1 MCKTTPES
9 NLLSGLRQLPGYC
22 GQIAHIEQ
30 IAATIAKRGELRD
43 RLPALLQTYLDS
55 RRIGL
60 WSHQAATIENVRS
73 GNNVILGTA
82 TASGKSLAFNLSVL
96 ERLILDPQAT
106 ALYLYPMKALA
117 NDQQIALEELDKE
130 LELRLNIATYDGD
143 TPSGKRS
150 QIRARSRVIL
160 TNPHALHE
168 YLPNHHLWERFFSH
182 LAVVVIDEA
191 HWYRGVLG
199 ANVAMVLRRLRRITD
214 HYGAS
219 PQFILAS
226 GTIANPTEHAEALVG
241 LPHEV
246 VRNDG
251 APHGPK
257 EFVLW
262 NPVVNQNRSPH
273 QQASDLLAYFASN
286 HHQAICFTVS
296 RAMAELVARWAQEE
310 MVGHGQIL
318 SYRAGYTPQERRY
331 LEAELRQ
338 GHIQGIATT
347 NALEL
352 GINIGHL
359 DSVVM
364 AGYPG
369 TICSLWQQAGRSGR
383 ELEPSVAV
391 LVAFEDPLDQYLVS
405 HPDELFGSP
414 HEQAVV
420 DLTNP
425 HILSGHLLCAAGELP
440 LATNETH
447 YFGSLY
453 PHITKALEAEGL
465 LARSGVGS
473 IFHGTF
479 RPESVVSLSAVDKDA
494 IQIRFEG
501 RVLEIVSGR
510 QKFMSAHEGAILLHR
525 GESYRIVKLDLEQ
538 HAADAVREP
547 TNTYTEVLSRRH
559 IEILEETDRR
569 QLGEAVL
576 CFGNVQITEEF
587 YGYNLLD
594 RGEVIGAFPLE
605 LPKLEMDTESMW
617 IQLPPWMGERIR
629 SQGRDY
635 AGGLHA
641 AEHGLIHMMPL
652 RTMCDRGDVGGMS
665 TPWHDNTLG
674 SVMFIY
680 DGYPGGI
687 GISRKAYEEFEALSE
702 ITYGLVNDC
711 LCETGCPSCVY
722 DRNCGNSNY
731 PMDRVAASSILA
743 WVND

>member
-1 MCKTTPES
+1 MR
-9 NLLSGLRQLPGYC
+9 N
-22 GQIAHIEQ
+22 
-30 IAATIAKRGELRD
+30 
-43 RLPALLQTYLDS
+43 
-55 RRIGL
+55 
-60 WSHQAATIENVRS
+60 
-73 GNNVILGTA
+73 GNNVILATA
-82 TASGKSLAFNLSVL
+82 TASGKSMAFNLSVL
-96 ERLILDPQAT
+96 EQLILDPQAT

-117 NDQQIALEELDKE
+117 NDQQIALQELDKE
-130 LELRLNIATYDGD
+130 LGLRLNVATYDGD

-160 TNPHALHE
+160 TNPYALHE
-168 YLPNHHLWERFFSH
+168 YLPNNYLWERFFSH

-199 ANVAMVLRRLRRITD
+199 SNVAMVLRRLRRIAD
-214 HYGAS
+214 YYGAS

-226 GTIANPTEHAEALVG
+226 GTIANPAEHAEALVG
-241 LPHEV
+241 LRHEV
-246 VRNDG
+246 VSNDG

-262 NPVVNQNRSPH
+262 NPMVNQKRSPH
-273 QQASDLLAYFASN
+273 QQASDLLAHFASN

-310 MVGHGQIL
+310 MVGQGQIR

-331 LEAELRQ
+331 VETELRQ
-338 GHIQGIATT
+338 GRIQGIATT

-352 GINIGHL
+352 GINIGNL
-359 DSVVM
+359 DSVIM

-383 ELEPSVAV
+383 ELGPSVAI

-425 HILSGHLLCAAGELP
+425 NILSGHLLCAAAELP
-440 LATNETH
+440 LTTNDTR
-447 YFGSLY
+447 YFGSLF
-453 PHITKALEAEGL
+453 PDMTKALEAEGL
-465 LARSGVGS
+465 LAHSGMGS

-479 RPESVVSLSAVDKDA
+479 RPASVVSLSAADKDA
-494 IQIRFEG
+494 IQIRFESQ
-501 RVLEIVSGR
+501 VLEVVSGR
-510 QKFMSAHEGAILLHR
+510 QTFVSAHEGAILLHR
-525 GESYRIVKLDLEQ
+525 GDSYRIMKLDLEQ
-538 HAADAVREP
+538 HTADAVREP
-547 TNTYTEVLSRRH
+547 TSAYTNVLSGRH
-559 IEILEETDRR
+559 IEILEETERR
-569 QLGEAVL
+569 ELGETVL
-576 CFGNVQITEEF
+576 CFGNVRVTEEF
-587 YGYNLLD
+587 YGYKLMD
-594 RGEVIGAFPLE
+594 RNQVLGTFPLE
-605 LPKLEMDTESMW
+605 LPKLEMETESMW

-665 TPWHDNTLG
+665 TPWYDNTQG
-674 SVMFIY
+674 TVIFIY
-680 DGYPGGI
+680 DGYSGGI
-687 GISRKAYEEFEALSE
+687 GISRKAYEEFAGLRE
-702 ITYGLVNDC
+702 ITQQLVDGC
-711 LCETGCPSCVY
+711 GCESGCPSCVY
-722 DRNCGNSNY
+722 DRNCGNGNQ
-731 PMDRVAASSILA
+731 PMDRVAASSILTWINA
-743 WVND
+743 S